1 MEVEKVM
8 VRVIKAPVVTK
19 DNLGGR
25 VRKNSE
31 EPKSSGCNLMPRGVP
46 HLSQVCPRPVIAFHS
61 TLHLPLLFYYLST
74 PPVLSSRL
82 TGG

>member
-25 VRKNSE
+25 VKKTLR
-31 EPKSSGCNLMPRGVP
+31 NLNHP
-46 HLSQVCPRPVIAFHS
+46 AA
-61 TLHLPLLFYYLST
+61 TLCRAEFLTCHRS
-74 PPVLSSRL
+74 VLDL
-82 TGG
+82 